1 MEQIEKLGI
10 SCEQFVNSMT
20 KLDNA
25 FKILIEMYLS
35 EDEIKELNNP
45 RTKNR
50 RKRKLI
56 DIANQ
61 RMMLDDGLIKK
72 K

>member
-10 SCEQFVNSMT
+10 SCEQFVKSMT
-20 KLDNA
+20 KLNNA
-25 FKILIEMYLS
+25 FKTLIEMYLS

-45 RTKNR
+45 RTKKR

-61 RMMLDDGLIKK
+61 RMMLDNELI
-72 K
+72 